1 METLAK
7 EKEQKKV
14 KGIYRRGD
22 IWYIDY
28 CYHDRY
34 GIKRR
39 VREAIGP
46 SKKQAEQIRAKR
58 ITQAVE
64 NKHLDVQ
71 KEEKI
76 KFKDF
81 AQEYLEKHSKVDN
94 RSWQSDEHRL
104 RNLCKFFGEKYLF
117 EITALDIQN
126 YKTER
131 LKEAAPATVNRCVAV
146 LRSALNRAIEWGK
159 LHQGNPAS
167 KIKRL
172 RENNESLRFLTRE
185 EIERLYANCQGEILA
200 LVKFALGTGCRRGEI
215 MDLTWQDVDLEQGK
229 IHIRNSKSGKGRAI
243 PMNQTVREVVL
254 SLRKQPDRPQIFSS
268 WRYELRRQFEQ
279 ALRRA
284 NIKGASFHT
293 LRHSFASHAVMRG
306 IDIVT
311 VSRLLGHSTIQMTM
325 RYAKISRDHAEKA
338 ISALDEVIGSGE
350 KHVTNMPQ
358 IDSRETPSGAK
369 EVVTNLINYS

>member
-1 METLAK
+1 METK
-7 EKEQKKV
+7 TQERKNP
-14 KGIYRRGD
+14 KGIYQRKN

-28 CYHDRY
+28 CYRDKY
-34 GIKRR
+34 GVKKR

-46 SKKQAEQIRAKR
+46 SKKLAEQVRAKR
-58 ITQAVE
+58 VAQAAE
-64 NKHLDVQ
+64 NRHLDVQ
-71 KEEKI
+71 KEEKV

-81 AQEYLEKHSKVDN
+81 AQEYLEKHSKVEN
-94 RSWQSDEHRL
+94 RSWKSDEHRL

-159 LHQGNPAS
+159 LHQNNPAS

-172 RENNESLRFLTRE
+172 RENNESLRFLARE

-215 MDLTWQDVDLEQGK
+215 MDLTWQDVDLEQGR
-229 IHIRNSKSGKGRAI
+229 IHIRNSKSGKGRTI
-243 PMNQTVREVVL
+243 PMNRTVREVVL
-254 SLRKQPDRPQIFSS
+254 SLRKQPDKPQLFSS

-284 NIKGASFHT
+284 SIKGASFHT
-293 LRHSFASHAVMRG
+293 LRHTFASHAVMRG

-325 RYAKISRDHAEKA
+325 RYAKISRDHAERA
-338 ISALDEVIGSGE
+338 ISALDDVIGSG
-350 KHVTNMPQ
+350 KTNDTNMTQ
-358 IDSRETPSGAK
+358 IEFCKVEENAK
-369 EVVTNLINYS
+369 EFTTNLNSIT

>member
-1 METLAK
+1 MET
-7 EKEQKKV
+7 
-14 KGIYRRGD
+14 KGIYKRGE

-28 CYHDRY
+28 CYRDKY
-34 GIKRR
+34 GIKKR
-39 VREAIGP
+39 VREAIGT
-46 SKKQAEQIRAKR
+46 SKKLAEQVRAKR
-58 ITQAVE
+58 IAQAAE
-64 NKHLDVQ
+64 NRHLDVQ

-81 AQEYLEKHSKVDN
+81 AQEYFEKHSKVEN
-94 RSWQSDEHRL
+94 RSWKSDEHRL

-159 LHQGNPAS
+159 FHQNNPAS

-185 EIERLYANCQGEILA
+185 EIERLYANCEGEIFA

-229 IHIRNSKSGKGRAI
+229 VHIRNSKSGKGRTI

-268 WRYELRRQFEQ
+268 WRYQLRRQFEQ

-293 LRHSFASHAVMRG
+293 LRHTFASHAVMRG

-338 ISALDEVIGSGE
+338 ILALDDVIGSGKE
-350 KHVTNMPQ
+350 HVTNKPQ
-358 IDSRETPSGAK
+358 IDSLEAASSAK
-369 EVVTNLINYS
+369 EVVTNLFNYS